1 MERMNYPLE
10 KMKES
15 PNIPEN
21 EHLSSGQL

>member
-10 KMKES
+10 EMKES

-21 EHLSSGQL
+21 ELLRPEQL